1 MILDNRNLVV
11 AAVKRNTLLLVRY
24 IQISEVL
31 TFQTGCLLPALKGI
45 ER

>member
-1 MILDNRNLVV
+1 MILGSRNLVV
-11 AAVKRNTLLLVRY
+11 AAVKRNILFLAGY

-31 TFQTGCLLPALKGI
+31 TFQTGCLLSALKGI